1 MERLLQGMRAAS
13 EPTRLRILVLC
24 AHGELTVSEI
34 VQILGQSQP
43 RVSRHLKQLVDAGLL
58 ERNREGS
65 WSFYR
70 MAASGALARIM
81 ETVIDMVPAED
92 PTIRLDLQRLEEVKN
107 ERARRA
113 DAYFRQNA
121 ANWSQIRALHIDE
134 AAVDQALKRLLLRS
148 SPHRLLDIGTG
159 TGHVLEI
166 AGADVET
173 AIGVDASRE
182 MLSVARD
189 RLDKAGLPNCQV
201 RQADMYHLPFGSG
214 HFDAVTVHMVLHYSD
229 RPELVIREAA
239 RVLAGNGRMVVVDF
253 APHELE
259 TMREEHAHRWLGF
272 ADGDIARHFKA
283 AGLVPEAPVHLS
295 GGPLTVSLWA
305 ARRPA
310 NDPAIERTRS
320 ETEAQP
326 A

>member
-24 AHGELTVSEI
+24 GHGELTVSEI

-43 RVSRHLKQLVDAGLL
+43 RVSRHLKLLVDAGLL
-58 ERNREGS
+58 QRNREGS

-70 MAASGALARIM
+70 IVNEGPLNGFLDTI
-81 ETVIDMVPAED
+81 IDMVPAED
-92 PTIRLDLQRLEEVKN
+92 PIIRLDLRRLEEVKAH
-107 ERARRA
+107 RARLA
-113 DAYFRQNA
+113 DAYFRRNA
-121 ANWSQIRALHIDE
+121 DNWSQIRALHIDE
-134 AAVDQALKRLLLRS
+134 GEVDLALKGMLLRS
-148 SPHRLLDIGTG
+148 DPRRLLDIGTG

-166 AGADVET
+166 AGPSVEN
-173 AIGVDASRE
+173 AVGIDASRE

-189 RLDKAGLPNCQV
+189 RLDRAALSNCQV
-201 RQADMYHLPFGSG
+201 RQADMYHLPFDSG
-214 HFDAVTVHMVLHYSD
+214 RFDAVTLHMVLHYAD
-229 RPELVIREAA
+229 QPEAVIAEAA
-239 RVLAGNGRMVVVDF
+239 RVLSGNGRIIVVDF

-272 ADGDIARHFKA
+272 ADRDIERHFKS
-283 AGLVPEAPVHLS
+283 AGLVPEKPVHLG

-310 NDPAIERTRS
+310 NDPTAAQTVQ
-320 ETEAQP
+320 ETEAQ
-326 A
+326 AG